1 MIIWLSSNFERFAI
15 YGMRDIFIM
24 SKLGNLSLKQNC
36 KNLQSKISIS
46 LMSIHNFWA
55 SSVNKGITLSV
66 SRDGNM

>member
-46 LMSIHNFWA
+46 KCQF
-55 SSVNKGITLSV
+55 ITFGPLQ
-66 SRDGNM
+66 